1 MSRILIAAALAA
13 AFAAPALA
21 DRAEDD
27 LAAVKRA
34 LGETAGAKA
43 SPPAEDPG
51 QGLEPSPSPQARRA
65 GPKRFRIRVVERGRK
80 HAKVSVNLP
89 LALVRA
95 IGEGW
100 RVQGCQRCEQG
111 RGPTLGEVLRAL
123 DSGQNLVEID
133 DDETTVRVW
142 VE

>member
-1 MSRILIAAALAA
+1 MPTEHV
-13 AFAAPALA
+13 PA
-21 DRAEDD
+21 DD

-34 LGETAGAKA
+34 VGGTAAA
-43 SPPAEDPG
+43 
-51 QGLEPSPSPQARRA
+51 
-65 GPKRFRIRVVERGRK
+65 KRFRIRVVERGRK
-80 HAKVSVNLP
+80 QAKVSVSLP

-100 RVQGCQRCEQG
+100 RVQGCHRCEQG
-111 RGPTLGEVLRAL
+111 RGPTVGEVLRAL
-123 DSGQNLVEID
+123 DSGQDLVEID